1 VANTSSTLL
10 TLEEFRAAYGN
21 AHGYEYWFGE
31 ALRKGLPTSLHGITQ
46 FILMMFFRAAGFRA
60 ASEVE
65 LRIDPDWEPRP
76 DVVISSSPLEQPY
89 PTRAESLTAVI
100 EVLSEDDPLPMLFKK
115 CRNYVRIGIPRIF
128 LVDPESRNAWEW
140 SVQTENIERISVFYL
155 PEGNFAVD
163 SVWEEL
169 DKELP

>member
-1 VANTSSTLL
+1 
-10 TLEEFRAAYGN
+10 
-21 AHGYEYWFGE
+21 
-31 ALRKGLPTSLHGITQ
+31 
-46 FILMMFFRAAGFRA
+46 
-60 ASEVE
+60 
-65 LRIDPDWEPRP
+65 
-76 DVVISSSPLEQPY
+76 
-89 PTRAESLTAVI
+89 
-100 EVLSEDDPLPMLFKK
+100 MLFKK